1 MQKIIRGTEVSGLV
15 EAAVSNGFSESFCIV
30 KKGHEECGDSAF
42 VYADED
48 KAILAVFDGV
58 SGEEGA
64 SAASSVAAE
73 SILSALVPQ
82 ARISEG
88 KMKEAVLKAHG
99 EIKFGLTTA
108 AILFLEKSGSF
119 LLAGVGDSP
128 VYGINRKGQVSL
140 ELPLARNVGDKD
152 SILKFFY
159 FRNLLTSAL
168 GGGTPEVSLNLRK
181 GKLGKGE
188 VLILASD
195 GLADNL
201 FVATD
206 DGYVTESSG
215 LADLSSLIGKRK
227 EPEKIVRTLFAE
239 ISKRLSVGRVELRK
253 SMLVPKEDDIAIIAV
268 RMKGPMD

>member
-1 MQKIIRGTEVSGLV
+1 MQKMIRGTEVAATM
-15 EAAVSNGFSESFCIV
+15 EASASNAFSESFCIV

-42 VYADED
+42 VYADDE
-48 KAILAVFDGV
+48 KTILAVFDGV

-73 SILSALVPQ
+73 SVLSALMPHD
-82 ARISEG
+82 RISEQ

-99 EIKFGLTTA
+99 DIKFGLTTA
-108 AILFLEKSGSF
+108 AILFLEKNGSF
-119 LLAGVGDSP
+119 VLAGVGDSP
-128 VYGINRKGQVSL
+128 VYGINRKGEVSL

-168 GGGTPEVSLNLRK
+168 GGGSQEVSLNLRK

-201 FVATD
+201 YVAID

-215 LADLSSLIGKRK
+215 LADLSGLIGKAR
-227 EPEKIVRTLFAE
+227 EPERIVRSLFAE
-239 ISKRLSVGRVELRK
+239 ISSRLSVGRVERRK

-268 RMKGPMD
+268 RMKSPKD